1 MIGADQRTGKLL
13 GGTDYLRQ
21 RIANAISTPLWTTV
35 MHRGRGGALHELL
48 DTAITP
54 SSLIDIYAAIAQ
66 ALDRR
71 RRDDEGAAF
80 RDRHID
86 RARQLLAELDRRH
99 ARMVLALGEIIEPD
113 EDGAR
118 IGRR

>member
-66 ALDRR
+66 ALDNPQSGVPDFRLQQIR
-71 RRDDEGAAF
+71 AVRVDDEGHAL
-80 RDRHID
+80 ID
-86 RARQLLAELDRRH
+86 LTGDYQPLGGTL
-99 ARMVLALGEIIEPD
+99 VLEEI
-113 EDGAR
+113 AV
-118 IGRR
+118 

>member
-48 DTAITP
+48 DTAITHVDGG
-54 SSLIDIYAAIAQ
+54 LIGAGEVRAPLGCFAEALKAFGETYA
-66 ALDRR
+66 
-71 RRDDEGAAF
+71 G
-80 RDRHID
+80 
-86 RARQLLAELDRRH
+86 
-99 ARMVLALGEIIEPD
+99 
-113 EDGAR
+113 
-118 IGRR
+118 